1 MFLKRLCLVCASL
14 FFLALAYH
22 FGATNAVAKPPGGLA
37 DVAVLTG
44 VLDDGDTIPLPVY
57 PDGTPALESDCH
69 WMVSINRAD
78 LPNLPMRDNCYT
90 DGRVVRASTCDVVNG
105 NCTTTHSAMANYMI
119 IAIRRG

>member
-1 MFLKRLCLVCASL
+1 MFFKRFFYACGALLC
-14 FFLALAYH
+14 LALAYH
-22 FGATNAVAKPPGGLA
+22 LGASNAAAKPPGSLA

-57 PDGTPALESDCH
+57 SDGTPALESDCR
-69 WMVSINRAD
+69 WIVSINRTD

-105 NCTTTHSAMANYMI
+105 DCTTTHSAMANYMI
-119 IAIRRG
+119 IAVRRG

>member
-1 MFLKRLCLVCASL
+1 MFLKRFSYACAALLC
-14 FFLALAYH
+14 LALAYH
-22 FGATNAVAKPPGGLA
+22 LGADRAAAKPSGSLA

-57 PDGTPALESDCH
+57 PDGTPALESDCR

-90 DGRVVRASTCDVVNG
+90 EGRVVRASTCDVVNG
-105 NCTTTHSAMANYMI
+105 NCATAHSAMANYMI
-119 IAIRRG
+119 IAVRHG